1 MVSNIIWLS
10 KSEWGI
16 DMNPLIVEVAGLLGL
31 ALLSLLLVMP
41 DHMPHYYR
49 IHYDENG
56 VVDSVEDTL
65 PLGG

>member
-1 MVSNIIWLS
+1 
-10 KSEWGI
+10 
-16 DMNPLIVEVAGLLGL
+16 MNPLIVEVAGLLGL